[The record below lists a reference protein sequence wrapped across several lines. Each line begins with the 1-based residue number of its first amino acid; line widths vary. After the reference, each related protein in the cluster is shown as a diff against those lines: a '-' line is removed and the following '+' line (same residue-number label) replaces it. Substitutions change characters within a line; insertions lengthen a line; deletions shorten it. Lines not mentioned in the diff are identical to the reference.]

1 MRFTSWLLIV
11 LAGCTASS
19 ADNFAKPPPA
29 SALTVELGAVTLADD
44 CAPPPPPPAAKVAPS
59 SMVPASPP
67 VPGAAPARTAPG
79 YRGHCDQTTMQL
91 KISTPADFKA
101 GTVKIKKVELLD
113 SDGKLLQSLTARNPR
128 AWKNATTYLPWDE
141 KVGASAGINSMYDLT
156 SPDWNKLTNGRW
168 NAHSKTFQVRVVVE
182 VGNASKTV
190 TKQAITA
197 ARLPPAV
204 PT

>member
-1 MRFTSWLLIV
+1 MRSTWFLIA

-29 SALTVELGAVTLADD
+29 SALTVEIGAVTLADD
-44 CAPPPPPPAAKVAPS
+44 CAPPPAPPATKVAPS
-59 SMVPASPP
+59 NIVPASP
-67 VPGAAPARTAPG
+67 GDAATPAKAAPG

-91 KISTPADFKA
+91 KISTPASFKA
-101 GTVKIKKVELLD
+101 GTVKIKRVELLD
-113 SDGKLLQSLTARNPR
+113 SEGKLLQPLTARNPR
-128 AWKNATTYLPWDE
+128 AWKNTTSYLPWDE
-141 KVGASAGINSMYDLT
+141 KVGPSAGINSMYDLS

-168 NAHSKTFQVRVVVE
+168 NAHSKSFQVRVVVE
-182 VGNASKTV
+182 IGNASKTV

-197 ARLPPAV
+197 ARLPPPV